1 MQRLRLFTLCAD
13 SQIAD
18 KSFDLIA
25 NTLNREV
32 HRWRPTREAFSS
44 SLSAVISEWP
54 GAVKGMILFVMAKL
68 PLTAR
73 TIRGQLSSRKRPP
86 TAERNHCKQSR
97 RSNLLVLTPV
107 STPSGA
113 ANPGCSR
120 LSGGFVAVRGTRP
133 FPLLCFGDQPGL
145 DRIILDV
152 VANASEL
159 LIGAL
164 PDDRSFH
171 PELSPARPT
180 RARRRDGRA

>member
-1 MQRLRLFTLCAD
+1 MSSHCAD

-97 RSNLLVLTPV
+97 RVKPAGTHAGQYLKWGSQSWLPPAFSRRPDTQRTSAARSRGPNEPRALEVTGLVSRPKLLRHFRQSWVCCPQGH
-107 STPSGA
+107 SSH
-113 ANPGCSR
+113 NR
-120 LSGGFVAVRGTRP
+120 
-133 FPLLCFGDQPGL
+133 
-145 DRIILDV
+145 
-152 VANASEL
+152 
-159 LIGAL
+159 
-164 PDDRSFH
+164 
-171 PELSPARPT
+171 
-180 RARRRDGRA
+180 

>member
-1 MQRLRLFTLCAD
+1 MKGWDSSRPMRCGSSSSPPALIRAADVRICKKSHCAD

-107 STPSGA
+107 STLCGA
-113 ANPGCSR
+113 ANPGCRRLSAGVPIRHERPPHDRSR
-120 LSGGFVAVRGTRP
+120 L
-133 FPLLCFGDQPGL
+133 L
-145 DRIILDV
+145 
-152 VANASEL
+152 
-159 LIGAL
+159 
-164 PDDRSFH
+164 
-171 PELSPARPT
+171 
-180 RARRRDGRA
+180 